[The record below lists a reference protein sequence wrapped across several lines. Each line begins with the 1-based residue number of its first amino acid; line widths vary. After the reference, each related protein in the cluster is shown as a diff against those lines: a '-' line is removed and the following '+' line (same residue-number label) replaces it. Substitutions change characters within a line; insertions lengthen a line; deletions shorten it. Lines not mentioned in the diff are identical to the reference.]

1 MSHSDGGQFM
11 KHAICGALFLVVAC
25 ALPNAHTQ
33 EPDSDE
39 SLIGLLGLRGVT
51 VYVEEPDSILIDH
64 GITASVL
71 QTPVE
76 LRLRQNEIPVLNQ
89 GDEGSATGNPVLYVT
104 VSGILNEE
112 MHQYAYQIQMELTQ
126 TVLLE
131 RDSAVSVAD
140 ATTWRTGGVALS
152 GPQWRDSL
160 LEDLDFF
167 TEKFINAYWRV
178 NGDE

>member
-1 MSHSDGGQFM
+1 M
-11 KHAICGALFLVVAC
+11 KSAICGALFLVVAC
-25 ALPNAHTQ
+25 AWSNAHAQ
-33 EPDSDE
+33 ELDPDE
-39 SLIGLLGLRGVT
+39 SLIGLRGVT
-51 VYVEEPDSILIDH
+51 VYVEEPDSILIDR

-89 GDEGSATGNPVLYVT
+89 GDEGSTTGNPVLYVA

-112 MHQYAYQIQMELTQ
+112 MHQYVYRIQLELTQ
-126 TVLLE
+126 AVLLE
-131 RDSAVSVAD
+131 RDPEVSVVD

-152 GPQWRDSL
+152 GPQWRESL
-160 LEDLDFF
+160 LHDLDFF
-167 TEKFINAYWRV
+167 AEKFVDAYWKV